1 MPGLSASE
9 LPPET
14 LHPGDTLEYYCH
26 AFVFGERNSH
36 RVAIVTMV
44 DATEGAEYPVDV
56 DTGDVIT
63 RAMMTKRLAD
73 RFGKP
78 FIPEATKRQKLRTS
92 RKRRDQAKCA
102 ITSSG
107 SAIYHAK
114 TVKAVKFKTLLS
126 SPEVKRRLKN
136 LRARRTTYPDPT
148 AKEERELL
156 QEIPWPAGIEEI
168 TTCKRNEVKFPDIG
182 KFDSCECIGDYCWN
196 VCRNVDSATFWT
208 PRVCNLGARCSNAS
222 PTKTTLKLL
231 DTRRAD
237 LVSTL
242 QPILTLETS

>member
-1 MPGLSASE
+1 MPPAE
-9 LPPET
+9 KP
-14 LHPGDTLEYYCH
+14 DTTVSDEKL
-26 AFVFGERNSH
+26 
-36 RVAIVTMV
+36 V
-44 DATEGAEYPVDV
+44 DAAAY
-56 DTGDVIT
+56 
-63 RAMMTKRLAD
+63 
-73 RFGKP
+73 
-78 FIPEATKRQKLRTS
+78 LRTIPNRYAREKIRHQAKKWKDQWFVPRS

-126 SPEVKRRLKN
+126 SPEVKMRLKN

-156 QEIPWPAGIEEI
+156 QEVPWPAGIEEI

-182 KFDSCECIGDYCWN
+182 KFDSCECIGDCCWD

-222 PTKTTLKLL
+222 RTKTTLKLF